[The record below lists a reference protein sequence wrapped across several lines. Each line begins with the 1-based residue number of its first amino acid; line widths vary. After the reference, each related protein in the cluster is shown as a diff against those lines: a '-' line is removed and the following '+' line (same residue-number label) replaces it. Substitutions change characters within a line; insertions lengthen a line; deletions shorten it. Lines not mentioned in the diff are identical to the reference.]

1 MIYLGSGWHKL
12 QDDPGRSCFSREQGS
27 AQRMIGTQ
35 RSHQANLGQVSN
47 KNNDGGKDQRIHS
60 DAQKEC
66 RMKKIIRNITIFAA
80 INSTTDPRQGLPTD
94 AKIMGWNILR
104 EQEMYMVLNYHSI
117 YYVLI
122 AKGKLSTMERV
133 KWFNWAMSI
142 MGQTDIYVPPS
153 GDEMVRTQHRP
164 SN

>member
-1 MIYLGSGWHKL
+1 MIYLESGWHRL
-12 QDDPGRSCFSREQGS
+12 QDDPGRSCFTREQGS
-27 AQRMIGTQ
+27 AQRMMGTR
-35 RSHQANLGQVSN
+35 RSHQANLGQVSI
-47 KNNDGGKDQRIHS
+47 KNNNGGKDQRIHS

-66 RMKKIIRNITIFAA
+66 RMNKIIRNITIFAA
-80 INSTTDPRQGLPTD
+80 IHSTTDPRQGLSMD

-104 EQEMYMVLNYHSI
+104 EQEMYMVLNYHST

-122 AKGKLSTMERV
+122 AKGKPSTMERV
-133 KWFNWAMSI
+133 KWFNRAKSI

-153 GDEMVRTQHRP
+153 GGEMIRTQHQP